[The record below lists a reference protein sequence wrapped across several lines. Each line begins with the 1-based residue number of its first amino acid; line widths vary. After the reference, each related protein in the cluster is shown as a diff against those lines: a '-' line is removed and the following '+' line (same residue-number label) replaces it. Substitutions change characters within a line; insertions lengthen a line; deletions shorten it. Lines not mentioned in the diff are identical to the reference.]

1 MALRDR
7 FMNRH
12 YIGVMG
18 LLILGV
24 AAMPA
29 SALQEEGR
37 DAPYVAFDLRPNM
50 DGGLGVRYYDSVPNG
65 GWPDEFKK
73 EYLLLRKVPLDKAA
87 AASVPG
93 QESVVSNSYYIG
105 VFEVTRHQ
113 YALVMGEDPV
123 SETKPVLPIG
133 GVTWQQLRSVP
144 GEGYVE
150 AHDWP
155 FRREVDDASF
165 FGRLR
170 KKLSN
175 CGFDLPT
182 EAQWSYACSYGMTEK
197 AVGIDAEG
205 HEVFDRSQVKAAS
218 GLFEVG
224 RYFPNALGLYDMFAN
239 AYEWCLDRAGAER
252 EGLYISGP
260 GERGIKYGKIIE
272 VYRTLRAG
280 TQATCG
286 KWYRVK
292 DVQHLGGCGFGF
304 RVVLNIAPANQKDE

>member
-65 GWPDEFKK
+65 GWPEECKK
-73 EYLLLRKVPLDKAA
+73 EYLLLRKVSLGKSAA
-87 AASVPG
+87 TIVST
-93 QESVVSNSYYIG
+93 QESAVSNSYYIG
-105 VFEVTRHQ
+105 VFEVTRYQ
-113 YALVMGEDPV
+113 YALVMGEQPNSVDNPIHPIDQV
-123 SETKPVLPIG
+123 S
-133 GVTWQQLRSVP
+133 WQQLRSVP
-144 GEGYVE
+144 DEGYVE
-150 AHDWP
+150 SNDWP
-155 FRREVDDASF
+155 LWREVDESSF

-170 KKLSN
+170 KNLSIDS
-175 CGFDLPT
+175 FDLPT
-182 EAQWSYACSYGMTEK
+182 EFQWSYACSYGMTEK

-205 HEVFDRSQVKAAS
+205 NEVFDRSRVKEGN
-218 GLFEVG
+218 GLFDVG
-224 RYFPNALGLYDMFAN
+224 RHFPNALGLYDMFAN
-239 AYEWCLDRAGAER
+239 ASEWCLDRVGAER
-252 EGLYISGP
+252 EGLYIPGP
-260 GERGIKYGKIIE
+260 CAQGVEFGKIIE
-272 VYRTLRAG
+272 VRRILRSG

-286 KWYRVK
+286 KWSRFKY
-292 DVQHLGGCGFGF
+292 VQHVGWNGFGF
-304 RVVLNIAPANQKDE
+304 RVVLNATPSNLKSR

>member
-1 MALRDR
+1 
-7 FMNRH
+7 MNMRCP
-12 YIGVMG
+12 VMMVLM
-18 LLILGV
+18 LLV
-24 AAMPA
+24 ASGMCACVPQ
-29 SALQEEGR
+29 SVNR
-37 DAPYVAFDLRPNM
+37 DAPYIAFDLRMPK
-50 DGGLGVRYYDSVPNG
+50 GGEKGVKYYDSVPNG

-165 FGRLR
+165 LGRLR

-205 HEVFDRSQVKAAS
+205 HEVFDRSQVKEAS

-239 AYEWCLDRAGAER
+239 ASEWCLDRAGAER
-252 EGLYISGP
+252 EGLYIPGP
-260 GERGIKYGKIIE
+260 CAQGVEFGKVIE
-272 VYRTLRAG
+272 VRRILRSG

-286 KWYRVK
+286 KWSRFKY
-292 DVQHLGGCGFGF
+292 VQHVGWNGFGF
-304 RVVLNIAPANQKDE
+304 RVVLNATPSSLKSR